1 MIIKY
6 KGRKLSFDSVPTPA
20 QIEQAYNRAEA
31 AVLKKHPARDAYPL
45 SLAQQQIW
53 FQEQTVPGTTT
64 YNVPVGLAIDGPLN
78 IPSFYQA
85 LDMVVMRHDIFR
97 IRITIV
103 DGTPSL
109 VLTDKVTANCPL
121 IDLSHLSQSRREL
134 ACKQRQAL
142 IADTV
147 FDFTNGPMMVFELVK
162 LTGEAYQFIAV
173 FHHLITDQHS
183 LQLFVSELFEYY
195 EALLQGKEK
204 ALPALPL
211 SYMDFVLWESHRV
224 ESGALE
230 SEQKALMA
238 RFCGELPTLDLLPD
252 YVRQSEPKYDG
263 GFRQLPTGKKL
274 ALQIR
279 QLAGQQDCTPY
290 VLALSALAVVLSR
303 YTSQTDLIIGTPFS
317 GRMDAQIQGVMG
329 LFVSMQPIRLDL
341 SGAPTFMQ
349 LMAHT
354 TERVLEAEN
363 HQNYPLLYLM
373 RDLKVDRQSGRSPL
387 FQTIFTYEAH
397 GHSGKST
404 HGLELTPMPLI
415 PSSAKFEVSFTFR
428 EEQDGATI
436 AADFRTDLFD
446 PKTIESLLQHW
457 LNTLETLSFKPNT
470 NTQTMSLLRADE
482 IKQLTRDPQT
492 NWHNTCPVATV
503 HQLVEHMVEKH
514 PEQIA
519 VVHGEQRFTYLH
531 VNERANKI
539 ARWLKKQGIGRGQ
552 IVVLFFERG
561 VEAVIAMLAV
571 LKAGG
576 AYLPLAPADPLERLT
591 SIVTDSG
598 ATIGLCD
605 KLYCD
610 VARQAGLTTLGS
622 DILASQ
628 YATESGLNLSTD
640 VTADDRMNVLYTSGS
655 TGMPKGVVLPHRG
668 ILRLVYQPNF
678 IDFSPGEVAMQL
690 CPLNFDGATF
700 EIWGMLANGG
710 TIVVADKNVVLS
722 PRDLAKTID
731 EENVTTLILTTP
743 LLNRLI
749 EDEPESLS
757 HLRHIV
763 FGGEIVSKPHMNK
776 ALQYC
781 QANVLLHTYGP
792 TENSFTSCF
801 YPINTIQSSAWT
813 IPIGQAVSHTEIY
826 ILDDR
831 QQPVPLGVV
840 GEIYLSGQGLADGY
854 LNDPEKTT
862 DNFIANPFAY
872 DQFTQKM
879 YRTRDRGRRLRSGM
893 IEFVGRTDNQVKI
906 RSQRVEIGEVEEALR
921 KHQLVA
927 ECFVNIINGNDGGKQ
942 LVAYFVP
949 IDSSDSG
956 ISKIVDMRADIISD
970 IRGSMHRLLPD
981 YMVPTH
987 IVALTSLPLNPNGK
1001 VNRRALPAPDMIQKN
1016 RAEKAKGNLALTSL
1030 PLTTTSFSD
1039 VAAVALVESTI
1050 EKIWLTVL
1058 GIDSV
1063 KITDN
1068 FFDIGG
1074 HSLSLVKVQQ
1084 AIEKATGILLSI
1096 ADFFKY
1102 TTIEALA
1109 IAVSAQMLPSANQ
1122 QQSQPTA
1129 VSEERQT
1136 RLADDEM
1143 IAIIG
1148 MGIRAPLADNVD
1160 EYWQNLKAG
1169 RDCITRFSEDEVN
1182 AKTRAQFVDHGE
1194 AWVKAG
1200 GLLNDVY
1207 GFDNHFFGMSEFEA
1221 KQMDPQQRILL
1232 ECVADAL
1239 DDGGLGALARK
1250 ERISLFVGATP
1261 SHYGANADA
1270 SVSGAES
1277 LVAEVSSNIAF
1288 IATRISH
1295 RLNLKGES
1303 IMVNTL
1309 CSTSLVATHMAV
1321 TSLLTG
1327 SSDYAIAGGVTIEAP
1342 QKVGYLYEPN
1352 FIMSPNGQCRTFDKD
1367 ANGTVPGNGAG
1378 VVLMR
1383 RLSDALADGD
1393 PIHAIVRASAVNN
1406 DGHDKVGYY
1415 APSVQGQAEV
1425 IKRAHQIAGISAD
1438 SISYVE
1444 AHGTATKMGDPI
1456 EVSALTEAFSQST
1469 SAKGFCGIGSVKS
1482 NIGHLG
1488 DAAGIAGLIKTVLC
1502 LKNAYLPASLHYET
1516 PNPNIDLANSPF
1528 YVIAE
1533 GQPWAQGQGPRRAG
1547 VSSYGIGG
1555 TNAHVILEEAP

>member
-1 MIIKY
+1 M
-6 KGRKLSFDSVPTPA
+6 
-20 QIEQAYNRAEA
+20 
-31 AVLKKHPARDAYPL
+31 
-45 SLAQQQIW
+45 
-53 FQEQTVPGTTT
+53 
-64 YNVPVGLAIDGPLN
+64 
-78 IPSFYQA
+78 
-85 LDMVVMRHDIFR
+85 
-97 IRITIV
+97 
-103 DGTPSL
+103 
-109 VLTDKVTANCPL
+109 
-121 IDLSHLSQSRREL
+121 
-134 ACKQRQAL
+134 
-142 IADTV
+142 
-147 FDFTNGPMMVFELVK
+147 
-162 LTGEAYQFIAV
+162 
-173 FHHLITDQHS
+173 
-183 LQLFVSELFEYY
+183 
-195 EALLQGKEK
+195 
-204 ALPALPL
+204 
-211 SYMDFVLWESHRV
+211 
-224 ESGALE
+224 
-230 SEQKALMA
+230 
-238 RFCGELPTLDLLPD
+238 
-252 YVRQSEPKYDG
+252 
-263 GFRQLPTGKKL
+263 
-274 ALQIR
+274 
-279 QLAGQQDCTPY
+279 
-290 VLALSALAVVLSR
+290 
-303 YTSQTDLIIGTPFS
+303 
-317 GRMDAQIQGVMG
+317 
-329 LFVSMQPIRLDL
+329 
-341 SGAPTFMQ
+341 
-349 LMAHT
+349 
-354 TERVLEAEN
+354 
-363 HQNYPLLYLM
+363 
-373 RDLKVDRQSGRSPL
+373 
-387 FQTIFTYEAH
+387 
-397 GHSGKST
+397 
-404 HGLELTPMPLI
+404 
-415 PSSAKFEVSFTFR
+415 
-428 EEQDGATI
+428 
-436 AADFRTDLFD
+436 
-446 PKTIESLLQHW
+446 
-457 LNTLETLSFKPNT
+457 
-470 NTQTMSLLRADE
+470 
-482 IKQLTRDPQT
+482 
-492 NWHNTCPVATV
+492 
-503 HQLVEHMVEKH
+503 
-514 PEQIA
+514 
-519 VVHGEQRFTYLH
+519 
-531 VNERANKI
+531 
-539 ARWLKKQGIGRGQ
+539 
-552 IVVLFFERG
+552 
-561 VEAVIAMLAV
+561 
-571 LKAGG
+571 
-576 AYLPLAPADPLERLT
+576 
-591 SIVTDSG
+591 
-598 ATIGLCD
+598 
-605 KLYCD
+605 
-610 VARQAGLTTLGS
+610 
-622 DILASQ
+622 
-628 YATESGLNLSTD
+628 
-640 VTADDRMNVLYTSGS
+640 
-655 TGMPKGVVLPHRG
+655 
-668 ILRLVYQPNF
+668 
-678 IDFSPGEVAMQL
+678 
-690 CPLNFDGATF
+690 
-700 EIWGMLANGG
+700 
-710 TIVVADKNVVLS
+710 
-722 PRDLAKTID
+722 
-731 EENVTTLILTTP
+731 
-743 LLNRLI
+743 
-749 EDEPESLS
+749 
-757 HLRHIV
+757 
-763 FGGEIVSKPHMNK
+763 
-776 ALQYC
+776 
-781 QANVLLHTYGP
+781 
-792 TENSFTSCF
+792 
-801 YPINTIQSSAWT
+801 
-813 IPIGQAVSHTEIY
+813 
-826 ILDDR
+826 
-831 QQPVPLGVV
+831 
-840 GEIYLSGQGLADGY
+840 
-854 LNDPEKTT
+854 
-862 DNFIANPFAY
+862 
-872 DQFTQKM
+872 
-879 YRTRDRGRRLRSGM
+879 
-893 IEFVGRTDNQVKI
+893 
-906 RSQRVEIGEVEEALR
+906 
-921 KHQLVA
+921 
-927 ECFVNIINGNDGGKQ
+927 
-942 LVAYFVP
+942 
-949 IDSSDSG
+949 
-956 ISKIVDMRADIISD
+956 
-970 IRGSMHRLLPD
+970 
-981 YMVPTH
+981 
-987 IVALTSLPLNPNGK
+987 
-1001 VNRRALPAPDMIQKN
+1001 
-1016 RAEKAKGNLALTSL
+1016 EKAKGNLALTSL

-1058 GIDSV
+1058 GIESV

-1109 IAVSAQMLPSANQ
+1109 IAVSAQMLPSENQ

-1169 RDCITRFSEDEVN
+1169 RDCITRFSEEEVN